1 MYDHTIVSKNII
13 NPAKLTH
20 THTHTH
26 TLVLSVYSN
35 FANAKAK
42 GNTAN

>member
-13 NPAKLTH
+13 NPAKL